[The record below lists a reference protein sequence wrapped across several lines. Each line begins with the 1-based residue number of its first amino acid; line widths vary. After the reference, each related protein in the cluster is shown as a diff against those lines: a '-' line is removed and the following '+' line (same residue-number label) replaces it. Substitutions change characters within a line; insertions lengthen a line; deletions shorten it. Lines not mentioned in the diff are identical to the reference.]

1 MKRFFFLF
9 LMILTLALPAFSQDY
24 SDDYDDDDTY
34 DEVYVYDSNGAGDKL
49 LKISVGA
56 LFPLNF
62 EHQLKT
68 GGEITIGFYRFFSKT
83 IALGGEFS
91 PTYNPTIGDK
101 VLVMF
106 PVTLGIMFQPYID
119 RFEFPLLAEI
129 GIANE
134 TWQNMEIFPT
144 LVSKLSAGAY
154 FRISDTISLGFTTDF
169 LWVPQ
174 WFKDTSKNFNG
185 LFETA
190 AISLRYHF

>member
-1 MKRFFFLF
+1 MKRFLF
-9 LMILTLALPAFSQDY
+9 SIIILSLFSMSLFGQE
-24 SDDYDDDDTY
+24 TY
-34 DEVYVYDSNGAGDKL
+34 DEDENTYDDVYVYDSNGAGDKF

-68 GGEITIGFYRFFSKT
+68 GGEISIGFYQFISKNLA
-83 IALGGEFS
+83 IGGEFT
-91 PTYNPTIGDK
+91 PTYNQTIGEK
-101 VLVMF
+101 ILVMF
-106 PVTLGIMFQPYID
+106 PVTFGIMFQPYIG

-144 LVSKLSAGAY
+144 FVSRLSAGAF
-154 FRISDTISLGFTTDF
+154 FRITDSISLGFATDF
-169 LWVPQ
+169 MWFPQ

-185 LFETA
+185 LFESAT
-190 AISLRYHF
+190 ISLRYHF